1 MAAASS
7 GDATT
12 PADGSDGPLAPVV
25 LRGRLLRPVARIR
38 TAEGWEVAS
47 LLVGGC
53 DADGS
58 RDRAG
63 VPGVPGVLATC
74 TGTAASTDLAGL
86 AVGEEVVVTGVLR
99 ARRAGRPEDDV
110 VELEADA
117 VLARRRP
124 GAAGPATAT
133 PRIAP

>member
-1 MAAASS
+1 MAAASR

-12 PADGSDGPLAPVV
+12 PGDGTDGPLAPVA

-38 TAEGWEVAS
+38 TAEGWEVAT

-53 DADGS
+53 DLDGP
-58 RDRAG
+58 RDPAE
-63 VPGVPGVLATC
+63 VPGVLATC

-124 GAAGPATAT
+124 GAAGSATAT

>member
-1 MAAASS
+1 MTAASS

-12 PADGSDGPLAPVV
+12 VADGSDGPLAPVA

-47 LLVGGC
+47 LLVGAC
-53 DADGS
+53 DAD
-58 RDRAG
+58 A
-63 VPGVPGVLATC
+63 PHEPAGVPGVLATC
-74 TGTAASTDLAGL
+74 TGAAASTDLAGL

-99 ARRAGRPEDDV
+99 ARRAGRLEDDA

-124 GAAGPATAT
+124 GAADPATAA

>member
-1 MAAASS
+1 MTAASS

-12 PADGSDGPLAPVV
+12 VAVGSDGPLAPVA

-53 DADGS
+53 DGGGPHDPA
-58 RDRAG
+58 
-63 VPGVPGVLATC
+63 GVPGVLATC

-124 GAAGPATAT
+124 GAADPATAA